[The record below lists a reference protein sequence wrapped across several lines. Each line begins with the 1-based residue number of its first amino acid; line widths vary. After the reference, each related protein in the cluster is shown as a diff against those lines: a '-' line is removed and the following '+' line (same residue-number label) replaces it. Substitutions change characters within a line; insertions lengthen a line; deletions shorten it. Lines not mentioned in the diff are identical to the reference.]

1 MENLRILNSRGKKDL
16 AGLIS
21 GQFGLDFEFDYE
33 VFMNSKNRIFI
44 LSRDIS
50 KLDTGEL
57 RINSLGM
64 YFGELNK
71 GEVRLSI
78 EGSQIIGKQAMKN
91 VLELDEGQA
100 TKWMWGEDFELD
112 TDLSGFVIIKNNSD
126 FLGCGKVSG
135 RKLYNY
141 VPKER
146 RVTTTF

>member
-1 MENLRILNSRGKKDL
+1 
-16 AGLIS
+16 
-21 GQFGLDFEFDYE
+21 
-33 VFMNSKNRIFI
+33 MNSKNRIFI

-71 GEVRLSI
+71 GVVRLSI